1 MFTGIIEE
9 LGTVAAL
16 RREGNVARLA
26 VQAQRIREDMRIG
39 DSLAVNGA
47 CLTVE
52 RIEPSQLW
60 LSMMPETL
68 KRTTLGRISAGD
80 TVNLERALRLD
91 SRLGG
96 HLVSGHVD
104 AVGNV
109 RRIAGV
115 GEERVLTISL
125 PEEIAAFVAPKGSIA
140 VDGVSLT
147 VVEVSG
153 DAFSVSLIR
162 HTLSATTFSILT
174 TGTSVNL
181 EADLIARYLGSLLAH
196 HGGSE
201 TLTFNRLRELGY

>member
-9 LGTVAAL
+9 LGIVAAL

-26 VQAQRIREDMRIG
+26 VQAQRVREDMRIG

-68 KRTTLGRISAGD
+68 KRTTLGRLSAGD
-80 TVNLERALRLD
+80 TVNLERAMRLD

-104 AVGNV
+104 AVGAV

-181 EADLIARYLGSLLAH
+181 EADLIARYLGTLLAH
-196 HGGSE
+196 HGGTE
-201 TLTFNRLRELGY
+201 GLTFNRLRELGY